1 MKKTA
6 KKLKHTLH
14 QDFGVAL
21 GLSSGR
27 KLSRVAAGY
36 LPVLI
41 LMVLLNVPPALA
53 HRVSIFA
60 WVQGD
65 TVHTQSNFM
74 GGKRPDQALVEVFDE
89 TGNLLLKGKT
99 DTEGLFSF
107 HAPKISDMQIVLTA
121 GMGHRAVWALS
132 REDFQ
137 ETVVESDHNQKINAV
152 PQREFHESDPKTPKN
167 HRSPESGLSA
177 VEITA
182 LVESALDKKLK
193 PLMDKITALNE
204 NRISLSDIL
213 GGIGYIVGL
222 VGLAAYMQYRRKRS
236 APER

>member
-1 MKKTA
+1 MMKTA
-6 KKLKHTLH
+6 NKLKHTLH
-14 QDFGVAL
+14 KDFGAPF

-27 KLSRVAAGY
+27 KFSRVAAGY

-41 LMVLLNVPPALA
+41 LMVFLNVPPALA

-65 TVHTQSNFM
+65 TVHTQSKFM
-74 GGKRPDQALVEVFDE
+74 GGKRPDQALVEVFDKA
-89 TGNLLLKGKT
+89 GNLLLKGKT
-99 DTEGLFSF
+99 DAEGLFSF
-107 HAPKISDMQIVLTA
+107 QAPKMSDMQIVLTA

-137 ETVVESDHNQKINAV
+137 ETAVESDHNQGFNAV
-152 PQREFHESDPKTPKN
+152 TQEEAAESDPKTPKS

-182 LVESALDKKLK
+182 LVESTLDRKLK
-193 PLMDKITALNE
+193 PLMDRITALNE
-204 NRISLSDIL
+204 DRISLSDIL
-213 GGIGYIVGL
+213 GGIGYIAGL

-236 APER
+236 DP